1 VVYRIIWQQYGVRDL
16 NTVNPDNFNE
26 TLKGYLIRALKEAKA
41 TEEDRRKVFMGL
53 KWALDL
59 LTMEE
64 ARKEYEKYRR
74 SEIKF
79 E

>member
-1 VVYRIIWQQYGVRDL
+1 M
-16 NTVNPDNFNE
+16 NTVNPDNFNC
-26 TLKGYLIRALKEAKA
+26 TLKGYLIRALKETGAS
-41 TEEDRRKVFMGL
+41 EEERRRVFVGL

-64 ARKEYEKYRR
+64 ARKEYEKYRQGL
-74 SEIKF
+74 IQF